1 MTEHSAATGRDR
13 FLRAVQKELAEAER
27 REREFNEADREERAA
42 KLGIPAGSGQV
53 GVRPRSDP
61 ARAVHSGRAERP

>member
-42 KLGIPAGSGQV
+42 KLGIPTGSSEVATDAVRVVSHRAAGYQRSG
-53 GVRPRSDP
+53 
-61 ARAVHSGRAERP
+61 

>member
-27 REREFNEADREERAA
+27 REREFNKADREERAA
-42 KLGIPAGSGQV
+42 KLGILIGGKAAHRRSV
-53 GVRPRSDP
+53 SYFTPRC
-61 ARAVHSGRAERP
+61 ALAVND